1 MRLQINGPG
10 STDRAMGTR
19 IGTATLCTLLLSFGS
34 GSVLAQDKALLVS
47 ADSTSYR
54 IKLLAGIFLPFTKS
68 CSAKVTLPSEEVIWA
83 QVPRDDPVIR
93 IPKSK
98 VAASD
103 EIKISG
109 GNHEYNGKNVLAC
122 IMLPAKLTL
131 NQALAAGTADATE
144 KSNNHQPASAEDST
158 AQTGLTPDA
167 IVKAAPEPEV
177 PRLTLAEA
185 QAIHEEMESQYLT
198 VPVSDEQMWE
208 LRDLAKKGEKW
219 HHLVIQ
225 LAQEGTWGGTSKN
238 TATSPAVKPGYTI
251 SKADQK
257 KYFDA
262 ILNQFQSGP
271 WALAAAA
278 NGCHRYRQ
286 TMREWNSKWSAVRA
300 CNKACGTDDCK
311 VIYVNRT
318 QQSVKGGSSSTK
330 AVAQAGQSNFP
341 DKTKV
346 IFVSESGWPEGKIIF
361 YETGEVLTWFGLNGS
376 FFRDTKTDRAYFKKK
391 GIGLHLLPGG
401 YSAFRAWAPEGA
413 PEGRWISVID
423 MKTGEEKKFGAGDF
437 RWEAYHFDLGWL
449 KVVRFLNSDRWFL
462 TGSSLWFFDGE
473 YLLRFQPRGAALCPR
488 KGTQPV
494 ITSVSKRLFD
504 GYCAKIPFINLPDE
518 PDVELFSSAGDRS
531 LPDAKLLD
539 GMKKLY
545 DAVALFSAGFTSA
558 AVQLADEAVP
568 LGETLDHDYVGKLIN
583 AASPKLL
590 ARFPY
595 FAARLHLA
603 RLRNPSLPVGVKLNN
618 FTGYIQ
624 SALAAGQHALALEG
638 AERGHAEAAMLCPPL
653 KSSGKSDDWK
663 RCNDAELYL
672 GLWAL
677 VAKLE
682 GGAISE
688 DEFWNT
694 LIGLDKAVAPRLSN
708 LLWSPEYETVGHV
721 IRSNTKKLW
730 FACQHFGGIC
740 LKTESWTADEIK
752 KRRQDL
758 LQAEQA
764 GFSLLSPFLD
774 LEGQF
779 YPAPAFPTLQL
790 QPAEPG
796 PTIGA
801 PSTLETTPSSSSGSN
816 SGSKSTGGAIL
827 IE

>member
-1 MRLQINGPG
+1 
-10 STDRAMGTR
+10 MGTR
-19 IGTATLCTLLLSFGS
+19 IGTAAFCILVLSFGS

-54 IKLLAGIFLPFTKS
+54 IKLLADIFLPFTKS
-68 CSAKVTLPSEEVIWA
+68 CSVKVTLPSEEAIW
-83 QVPRDDPVIR
+83 VEVTKDDPVIR
-93 IPKSK
+93 LPKTK
-98 VAASD
+98 VAAAD
-103 EIKISG
+103 EVHIRG
-109 GNHEYNGKNVLAC
+109 GKNEYNGKRVLPC
-122 IMLPAKLTL
+122 LMLPAKLTL

-198 VPVSDEQMWE
+198 VPVSDDQRRE
-208 LRDLAKKGEKW
+208 LQDLAEKGEKW

-286 TMREWNSKWSAVRA
+286 TMSEWNSKWSAVRA

-330 AVAQAGQSNFP
+330 AVAQAGQANFP

-361 YETGEVLTWFGLNGS
+361 YETGEVLTTWFDRNVS

-401 YSAFRAWAPEGA
+401 YSAFKSHASDRY
-413 PEGRWISVID
+413 WISVID
-423 MKTGEEKKFGAGDF
+423 MKTGDEKKFGAGDF
-437 RWEAYHFDLGWL
+437 LWEAYHLSYL
-449 KVVRFLNSDRWFL
+449 EVVRFLNSGRWFL
-462 TGSSLWFFDGE
+462 TNSSLWFFDGE
-473 YLLRFQPRGAALCPR
+473 YLLRFRPRGEALCPR

-504 GYCAKIPFINLPDE
+504 GYCAKIPGSEKLGALPDE

-558 AVQLADEAVP
+558 AVQLADEAAP

-583 AASPKLL
+583 AASPTLL

-595 FAARLHLA
+595 FAARLRLA

-694 LIGLDKAVAPRLSN
+694 LIGLDKAVAPRLGD
-708 LLWSPEYETVGHV
+708 LLWLPRYETVGHV

-730 FACQHFGGIC
+730 FACQHFDAFC
-740 LKTESWTADEIK
+740 LKTESRLADKIK

-801 PSTLETTPSSSSGSN
+801 PSTPETTPSSSSGSN